1 MLRAR
6 RPARP
11 LLRARDDGSRTSPLT
26 PKSGGTSAEPFV
38 NPRSSAFLVR
48 DPAQAVSRFPVNGPP
63 SVHPIRDRG
72 RMTPGFQHLVSVI
85 APIAAPAG
93 LRPAN
98 RLPSL
103 RLPAL
108 RSDTARDNGLHRC
121 VAGATLELVAGC
133 LPHAQGNLK
142 ERWPGL
148 RDLPHSLG
156 DEPQVEES
164 GLVVAARV
172 LAYRDECAF
181 AADDHLIE
189 AFAICRSRAFDSAL
203 AMHFPEAVPFL
214 DEKCPILESPGALS
228 PWQAVAFVAA
238 LFAPV
243 VVSDL
248 LLAMVAPAL
257 AGLGAELMA
266 LRRSTTGFTLEATVA
281 ALKSGI
287 RGRLVL
293 PPPIQ
298 PDLGR
303 TIHDA
308 LSGADLLPLRT
319 AEEALQAIFMAGGE
333 CRSVSATYAASL
345 VERATV
351 PLDDPGGNSKDN
363 PLTVVA
369 PQRPSTLRV
378 RFQYWSRHLEAAPQL
393 ATTSRDALSLALASH
408 ESGHATSPTLLVG
421 PPGCGKSHLISVISQ
436 HATRPCLRIDA
447 SQLTENG
454 FKGLNLSESFQQTG
468 AASSLRVSDLERAI
482 VLLDEFDKLA
492 VPGGADAVFLA
503 KRAGAQHGLLA
514 LLGGTGTI
522 SIANGQALAIEHML
536 VICAGAFASL
546 GDTDIDTEALARY
559 GFLPELAD
567 RMQRVIRLARPT
579 REVHLAILRS
589 RFDLAD
595 EAALTHR
602 NGELRVV
609 FADSTL
615 GALAMRAER
624 LGWPTRRLLKEA
636 DGLVERALL
645 AALRTGTDEV
655 LVTPDDIGWRAGV

>member
-1 MLRAR
+1 
-6 RPARP
+6 
-11 LLRARDDGSRTSPLT
+11 
-26 PKSGGTSAEPFV
+26 
-38 NPRSSAFLVR
+38 
-48 DPAQAVSRFPVNGPP
+48 
-63 SVHPIRDRG
+63 
-72 RMTPGFQHLVSVI
+72 MTTGFQHLVSVI
-85 APIAAPAG
+85 APIAAPVG

-98 RLPSL
+98 SLPPL
-103 RLPAL
+103 RLPDL
-108 RSDTARDNGLHRC
+108 RSDTTRDNGQHRSI
-121 VAGATLELVAGC
+121 AGDTLELVAGC
-133 LPHAQGNLK
+133 LPQAPRGQRERRTSLRQLTHRLGNV
-142 ERWPGL
+142 
-148 RDLPHSLG
+148 
-156 DEPQVEES
+156 PQVDES
-164 GLVVAARV
+164 GLVVAARI

-189 AFAICRSRAFDSAL
+189 AFAICRNRAFDSAL
-203 AMHFPEAVPFL
+203 ASQSPEAVTFL
-214 DEKCPILESPGALS
+214 DERCPIRESPGALT

-238 LFAPV
+238 LLAPV

-248 LLAMVAPAL
+248 LFATVAPAL

-266 LRRSTTGFTLEATVA
+266 LRSSTKGFTLEATVA
-281 ALKSGI
+281 ALKSGM

-293 PPPIQ
+293 PPPIL

-303 TIHDA
+303 TIQDA
-308 LSGADLLPLRT
+308 LAEADLLPVRT
-319 AEEALQAIFMAGGE
+319 AEEVLQAIFVAGGE
-333 CRSVSATYAASL
+333 SRAVSAAYAAYLLDRGS
-345 VERATV
+345 V
-351 PLDDPGGNSKDN
+351 PLDRSGVQHEDHPT
-363 PLTVVA
+363 TVDA
-369 PQRPSTLRV
+369 PQRPATLRV

-393 ATTSRDALSLALASH
+393 ATASRDALSLALASH

-421 PPGCGKSHLISVISQ
+421 PPGCGKSHLISVIAQ

-468 AASSLRVSDLERAI
+468 AASSLKVSDLERAI

-546 GDTDIDTEALARY
+546 EDTDIDTEALSRY

-567 RMQRVIRLARPT
+567 RLQRVIRLGRPT
-579 REVHLAILRS
+579 RAVHLAILRS

-595 EAALTHR
+595 EAALTPR
-602 NGELRVV
+602 SSEFRVV

-615 GALAMRAER
+615 GALAMRAEQ

-645 AALRTGTDEV
+645 AALRTGADEV